1 MKIENHSFTL
11 EDTLIHVPMISYRH
25 FTEPLPRHSHSKNA
39 FELHYVTAGKGS
51 VVLENQTYPL
61 CPGVLYITGPNI
73 AHEQIPDELESL
85 TEFGL
90 FFLISDSE
98 PKSPL
103 TDLFMKYDLWLGDA
117 GTEFDTLVR
126 EILWEKTNQ
135 KPGYSQKIPLLL
147 AELLIEC
154 VRNFISDGKIYDNK
168 LPVPSKKL
176 SVDLL
181 QEENT
186 LLVIDEIFLCRY
198 ADITLEQLA
207 DSIGLST
214 RQAQRLLE
222 KNYNKSF
229 SAMKLEARMAA
240 AETLLRN
247 SSLKITEISN
257 RIGYSSIEHF
267 SNAFKK
273 FYGVSPGQYRK
284 SQLDGANLT
293 SASGCDCTS
302 L

>member
-1 MKIENHSFTL
+1 MKIENYSFTL

-39 FELHYVTAGKGS
+39 FELHYVTAGKGF
-51 VVLENQTYPL
+51 VVLENQTFPL
-61 CPGVLYITGPNI
+61 SPGVLYITGPNI
-73 AHEQIPDELESL
+73 AHEQIPDESESL

-90 FFLISDSE
+90 FFLISESE
-98 PKSPL
+98 SNSPL
-103 TDLFMKYDLWLGDA
+103 ADQFIKHDLWLGDA
-117 GTEFDTLVR
+117 GKEIDALAQA
-126 EILWEKTNQ
+126 ILWEKTNQ
-135 KPGYSQKIPLLL
+135 KPGYRQKIPLLL
-147 AELLIEC
+147 AELMIEC
-154 VRNFISDGKIYDNK
+154 VRNFVSDGKIYDNK
-168 LPVPSKKL
+168 LPVPSNKL
-176 SVDLL
+176 SVHLL

-186 LLVIDEIFLCRY
+186 MLVIDEIFLCRY

-229 SAMKLEARMAA
+229 SSMKLEARMAA

-273 FYGVSPGQYRK
+273 FYKVSPGQYRK
-284 SQLDGANLT
+284 I
-293 SASGCDCTS
+293 
-302 L
+302 

>member
-1 MKIENHSFTL
+1 MKIENCSFTL

-39 FELHYVTAGKGS
+39 FELHYVTAGKGF
-51 VVLENQTYPL
+51 VVLENQTFPL
-61 CPGVLYITGPNI
+61 SPGVLYITGPNI
-73 AHEQIPDELESL
+73 AHEQIPDESESL

-90 FFLISDSE
+90 FFLISESE
-98 PKSPL
+98 SNSPL
-103 TDLFMKYDLWLGDA
+103 ADQFIKHDLWLGDA
-117 GTEFDTLVR
+117 GKKIDALAQA
-126 EILWEKTNQ
+126 ILWEKTNQ
-135 KPGYSQKIPLLL
+135 KPGYRQKIPLLL

-168 LPVPSKKL
+168 LPVPSNKL

-284 SQLDGANLT
+284 I
-293 SASGCDCTS
+293 
-302 L
+302 

>member
-1 MKIENHSFTL
+1 MRIENYNFTL

-39 FELHYVTAGKGS
+39 FELHYVTAGKGF
-51 VVLENQTYPL
+51 VVLENQTFPL
-61 CPGVLYITGPNI
+61 SPGVLYITGPNI
-73 AHEQIPDELESL
+73 AHEQIPDESESL

-90 FFLISDSE
+90 FFLISESE
-98 PKSPL
+98 SNSPL
-103 TDLFMKYDLWLGDA
+103 ADQFIKHELWLGDA
-117 GTEFDTLVR
+117 GKEVDALAQA
-126 EILWEKTNQ
+126 ILWEKTNQ
-135 KPGYSQKIPLLL
+135 KPGYRQKIPLLL
-147 AELLIEC
+147 AELMIEC
-154 VRNFISDGKIYDNK
+154 VRNFVSDGKIYDNK
-168 LPVPSKKL
+168 LPVPSNKL

-207 DSIGLST
+207 DIIGLSA
-214 RQAQRLLE
+214 RQAQRLLK

-229 SAMKLEARMAA
+229 SSMKLEARMAA

-284 SQLDGANLT
+284 I
-293 SASGCDCTS
+293 
-302 L
+302 

>member
-1 MKIENHSFTL
+1 MKIENYNFTL

-39 FELHYVTAGKGS
+39 FELHYVTAGKGF
-51 VVLENQTYPL
+51 VVLENQTFPL
-61 CPGVLYITGPNI
+61 SPGVLYITGPNI
-73 AHEQIPDELESL
+73 AHEQIPDESESL

-90 FFLISDSE
+90 FFLISESE
-98 PKSPL
+98 SNSPL
-103 TDLFMKYDLWLGDA
+103 ADQFIKHDLWLGDA
-117 GTEFDTLVR
+117 GKEIDALAQA
-126 EILWEKTNQ
+126 ILWEKTNQ
-135 KPGYSQKIPLLL
+135 KPGYRQKIPLLL
-147 AELLIEC
+147 AELMIEC
-154 VRNFISDGKIYDNK
+154 VRNFVSDGKIYDNK
-168 LPVPSKKL
+168 LPVPSNKL

-284 SQLDGANLT
+284 I
-293 SASGCDCTS
+293 
-302 L
+302 

>member
-1 MKIENHSFTL
+1 MKIENYSFTL

-39 FELHYVTAGKGS
+39 FELHYVTAGKGF
-51 VVLENQTYPL
+51 VVLENQTFPL
-61 CPGVLYITGPNI
+61 SPGVLYITGPNI
-73 AHEQIPDELESL
+73 AHEQIPDESESL

-90 FFLISDSE
+90 FFLISESE
-98 PKSPL
+98 SNSPL
-103 TDLFMKYDLWLGDA
+103 ADQFIKHDLWLGDA
-117 GTEFDTLVR
+117 GKEIDALAQA
-126 EILWEKTNQ
+126 ILWEKTNQ
-135 KPGYSQKIPLLL
+135 KPGYRQKIPLLL
-147 AELLIEC
+147 AELMIEC
-154 VRNFISDGKIYDNK
+154 VRNFVSDGKIYDNK
-168 LPVPSKKL
+168 LPVPSNKL
-176 SVDLL
+176 SVHLL

-186 LLVIDEIFLCRY
+186 LLIIDEIFLCRY

-229 SAMKLEARMAA
+229 SSMKLEARMAA

-273 FYGVSPGQYRK
+273 FYKVSPGQYRK
-284 SQLDGANLT
+284 I
-293 SASGCDCTS
+293 
-302 L
+302 

>member
-1 MKIENHSFTL
+1 MKIENYSFTL

-39 FELHYVTAGKGS
+39 FELHYVTVGKGF
-51 VVLENQTYPL
+51 VVLENQTFPL
-61 CPGVLYITGPNI
+61 SPGVLYITGPNI
-73 AHEQIPDELESL
+73 AHEQIPDESESL

-90 FFLISDSE
+90 FFLISESE
-98 PKSPL
+98 SNSPL
-103 TDLFMKYDLWLGDA
+103 ADQFIKHDLWLGDA
-117 GTEFDTLVR
+117 GKEIDALAQA
-126 EILWEKTNQ
+126 ILWEKTNQ
-135 KPGYSQKIPLLL
+135 KPGYRQKIPLLL
-147 AELLIEC
+147 AELMIEC
-154 VRNFISDGKIYDNK
+154 VRNFVSDGKIYDNK
-168 LPVPSKKL
+168 LPVPSNKL
-176 SVDLL
+176 SVHLL

-214 RQAQRLLE
+214 RQTQRLLE

-284 SQLDGANLT
+284 I
-293 SASGCDCTS
+293 
-302 L
+302 

>member
-1 MKIENHSFTL
+1 MKIENYSFTL

-39 FELHYVTAGKGS
+39 FELHYVTAGKGF
-51 VVLENQTYPL
+51 VVLENQTFPL
-61 CPGVLYITGPNI
+61 SPGVLYITGPNI
-73 AHEQIPDELESL
+73 AHEQIPDESESL

-90 FFLISDSE
+90 FFLISESE
-98 PKSPL
+98 SNSPL
-103 TDLFMKYDLWLGDA
+103 ADQFIKHDLWLGDA
-117 GTEFDTLVR
+117 GKKIDALAQA
-126 EILWEKTNQ
+126 ILWEKTNQ
-135 KPGYSQKIPLLL
+135 KPGYRQKIPLLL
-147 AELLIEC
+147 AELMIEC
-154 VRNFISDGKIYDNK
+154 VRNFVSDGKIYDNK
-168 LPVPSKKL
+168 LPVPSNKL
-176 SVDLL
+176 SVHLL

-229 SAMKLEARMAA
+229 SSMKLEARMAA

-273 FYGVSPGQYRK
+273 FYKVSPGQYRK
-284 SQLDGANLT
+284 I
-293 SASGCDCTS
+293 
-302 L
+302 

>member
-1 MKIENHSFTL
+1 M
-11 EDTLIHVPMISYRH
+11 
-25 FTEPLPRHSHSKNA
+25 
-39 FELHYVTAGKGS
+39 TAGKGF
-51 VVLENQTYPL
+51 VVLENQTFPL
-61 CPGVLYITGPNI
+61 SPGVLYITGPNI
-73 AHEQIPDELESL
+73 AHEQIPDESESL

-90 FFLISDSE
+90 FFLISESE
-98 PKSPL
+98 SNSPL
-103 TDLFMKYDLWLGDA
+103 ADQFIKHDLWLGDA
-117 GTEFDTLVR
+117 GKEIDALAQA
-126 EILWEKTNQ
+126 ILWEKTNQ
-135 KPGYSQKIPLLL
+135 KPGYRQKIPLLL
-147 AELLIEC
+147 AELMIEC
-154 VRNFISDGKIYDNK
+154 VRNFVSDGKIYDNK
-168 LPVPSKKL
+168 LPVPSNKL
-176 SVDLL
+176 SVHLL

-229 SAMKLEARMAA
+229 SSMKLEARMAA

-273 FYGVSPGQYRK
+273 FYKVSPGQYRK
-284 SQLDGANLT
+284 I
-293 SASGCDCTS
+293 
-302 L
+302 

>member
-1 MKIENHSFTL
+1 M
-11 EDTLIHVPMISYRH
+11 IHVPMISYRH

-39 FELHYVTAGKGS
+39 FELHYVTVGKGF
-51 VVLENQTYPL
+51 VVLENQTFPL
-61 CPGVLYITGPNI
+61 SPGVLYITGPNI
-73 AHEQIPDELESL
+73 AHEQIPDESESL

-90 FFLISDSE
+90 FFLISESE
-98 PKSPL
+98 SNSPL
-103 TDLFMKYDLWLGDA
+103 ADQFIKHDLWLGDA
-117 GTEFDTLVR
+117 GKEIDALAQA
-126 EILWEKTNQ
+126 ILWEKTNQ
-135 KPGYSQKIPLLL
+135 KPGYRQKIPLLL
-147 AELLIEC
+147 AELMIEC
-154 VRNFISDGKIYDNK
+154 VRNFVSDGKIYDNK
-168 LPVPSKKL
+168 LPVPSNKL
-176 SVDLL
+176 SVHLL

-229 SAMKLEARMAA
+229 SSMKLEARMAA

-284 SQLDGANLT
+284 I
-293 SASGCDCTS
+293 
-302 L
+302 

>member
-1 MKIENHSFTL
+1 MKIENYNFTL

-39 FELHYVTAGKGS
+39 FELHYVTAGKGF
-51 VVLENQTYPL
+51 VVLENQIFPL
-61 CPGVLYITGPNI
+61 SPGVLYITGPNI
-73 AHEQIPDELESL
+73 AHEQIPDESESL

-90 FFLISDSE
+90 FFLISESE
-98 PKSPL
+98 SNSPL
-103 TDLFMKYDLWLGDA
+103 ADQFIKHELWLGDA
-117 GTEFDTLVR
+117 GKEVDALAQA
-126 EILWEKTNQ
+126 ILWEKTNQ
-135 KPGYSQKIPLLL
+135 KPGYRQKIPLLL
-147 AELLIEC
+147 AELMIEC
-154 VRNFISDGKIYDNK
+154 VRNFVSDGKIYDNK
-168 LPVPSKKL
+168 LPVPSNKL

-229 SAMKLEARMAA
+229 SSMKLEARMAA

-284 SQLDGANLT
+284 I
-293 SASGCDCTS
+293 
-302 L
+302 

>member
-1 MKIENHSFTL
+1 MKIENYSFTL

-39 FELHYVTAGKGS
+39 FELHYVTAGKGF
-51 VVLENQTYPL
+51 VVLENQTFPL
-61 CPGVLYITGPNI
+61 SPGVLYITGPNI
-73 AHEQIPDELESL
+73 AHEQFPDESESL

-90 FFLISDSE
+90 FFLISESE
-98 PKSPL
+98 SNSPL
-103 TDLFMKYDLWLGDA
+103 ADQFIKHDLWLGDA
-117 GTEFDTLVR
+117 GKEIDALAQA
-126 EILWEKTNQ
+126 ILWEKTNQ
-135 KPGYSQKIPLLL
+135 KPGYRQKIPLLL
-147 AELLIEC
+147 AELMIEC
-154 VRNFISDGKIYDNK
+154 VRNFVSDGKIYDNK
-168 LPVPSKKL
+168 LPVPSNKL
-176 SVDLL
+176 SVHLL

-229 SAMKLEARMAA
+229 SSMKLEARMAA

-273 FYGVSPGQYRK
+273 FYKVSPGQYRK
-284 SQLDGANLT
+284 I
-293 SASGCDCTS
+293 
-302 L
+302 

>member
-1 MKIENHSFTL
+1 MRIENYSFTL

-39 FELHYVTAGKGS
+39 FELHYVTVGKGF
-51 VVLENQTYPL
+51 VVLENQTFPL
-61 CPGVLYITGPNI
+61 SPGVLYITGPNI
-73 AHEQIPDELESL
+73 AHEQIPDESESL

-90 FFLISDSE
+90 FFLISESE
-98 PKSPL
+98 SNSPL
-103 TDLFMKYDLWLGDA
+103 ADQFIKHDLWLGDA
-117 GTEFDTLVR
+117 GKEIDALAQA
-126 EILWEKTNQ
+126 ILWEKTNQ
-135 KPGYSQKIPLLL
+135 KPGYRQKIPLLL
-147 AELLIEC
+147 AELMIEC
-154 VRNFISDGKIYDNK
+154 VRNFVSDGKIYDNK
-168 LPVPSKKL
+168 LPVPSNKL
-176 SVDLL
+176 SVHLL

-229 SAMKLEARMAA
+229 SSMKLEARMAA

-284 SQLDGANLT
+284 I
-293 SASGCDCTS
+293 
-302 L
+302 

>member
-1 MKIENHSFTL
+1 MKIENYSFIL
-11 EDTLIHVPMISYRH
+11 EDTMIHVPMISYRH
-25 FTEPLPRHSHSKNA
+25 FTEPLPRHSHGKNA
-39 FELHYVTAGKGS
+39 FELHYVTAGKGT
-51 VVLENQTYPL
+51 VIMENTAYPL
-61 CPGVLYITGPNI
+61 SPGALYITGPNI
-73 AHEQIPDELESL
+73 THEQIPDELESL

-90 FFLISDSE
+90 FFLISESE
-98 PKSPL
+98 SKSPL
-103 TDLFMKYDLWLGDA
+103 ADLFMKHDLWLGDA
-117 GTEFDTLVR
+117 GK
-126 EILWEKTNQ
+126 EIDVLARTILLEKTS
-135 KPGYSQKIPLLL
+135 KKLGYTQKIPLLL
-147 AELLIEC
+147 AELMIEC
-154 VRNFISDGKIYDNK
+154 VRIFVSDGKTNENK
-168 LPVPSKKL
+168 LPVPSRKL

-198 ADITLEQLA
+198 ADITLEQLS

-214 RQAQRLLE
+214 RQAQRLLK

-229 SAMKLEARMAA
+229 SSMKLEARMAA

-284 SQLDGANLT
+284 S
-293 SASGCDCTS
+293 
-302 L
+302 

>member
-1 MKIENHSFTL
+1 MKIENCSFTL

-39 FELHYVTAGKGS
+39 FELHYVTAGKGF
-51 VVLENQTYPL
+51 VVLENQTFPL
-61 CPGVLYITGPNI
+61 SPGVLYITGPNI
-73 AHEQIPDELESL
+73 AHEQIPDESESL

-90 FFLISDSE
+90 FFLISESE
-98 PKSPL
+98 SNSPL
-103 TDLFMKYDLWLGDA
+103 ADQFIKHDLWLGDA
-117 GTEFDTLVR
+117 GKEIDALAQA
-126 EILWEKTNQ
+126 ILWEKTNQ
-135 KPGYSQKIPLLL
+135 KPGYRQKIPLLL
-147 AELLIEC
+147 AELMIEC
-154 VRNFISDGKIYDNK
+154 VRNFVSDGKIYDNK
-168 LPVPSKKL
+168 LPVPSNKL
-176 SVDLL
+176 SVHLL

-229 SAMKLEARMAA
+229 SSMKLEARMAA

-273 FYGVSPGQYRK
+273 FYKVSPGQYRK
-284 SQLDGANLT
+284 I
-293 SASGCDCTS
+293 
-302 L
+302 

>member
-1 MKIENHSFTL
+1 VKIENYSFTL

-39 FELHYVTAGKGS
+39 FELHYVTAGKGF
-51 VVLENQTYPL
+51 VVLENQTFPL
-61 CPGVLYITGPNI
+61 SPGVLYITGPNI
-73 AHEQIPDELESL
+73 AHEQIPDESESL

-90 FFLISDSE
+90 FFLISESE
-98 PKSPL
+98 SNSPL
-103 TDLFMKYDLWLGDA
+103 ADQFIKHDLWLGDA
-117 GTEFDTLVR
+117 GKEIDALAQA
-126 EILWEKTNQ
+126 ILWEKTNQ
-135 KPGYSQKIPLLL
+135 KPGYRQKIPLLL
-147 AELLIEC
+147 AELMIEC
-154 VRNFISDGKIYDNK
+154 VRNFVSDGKIYDNK
-168 LPVPSKKL
+168 LPVPSNKL
-176 SVDLL
+176 SVHLL

-229 SAMKLEARMAA
+229 SSMKLEARMAA

-273 FYGVSPGQYRK
+273 FYKVSPGQYRK
-284 SQLDGANLT
+284 I
-293 SASGCDCTS
+293 
-302 L
+302 

>member
-1 MKIENHSFTL
+1 MKIENYNFTL

-39 FELHYVTAGKGS
+39 FELHYVTAGKGF
-51 VVLENQTYPL
+51 VVLENQIFPL
-61 CPGVLYITGPNI
+61 SPGVLYITGPNI
-73 AHEQIPDELESL
+73 AHEQIPDESESL

-90 FFLISDSE
+90 FFLISESE
-98 PKSPL
+98 SNSPL
-103 TDLFMKYDLWLGDA
+103 AAQFIKHELWLGDSGKEIDA
-117 GTEFDTLVR
+117 LVQA
-126 EILWEKTNQ
+126 ILWEKTNQ
-135 KPGYSQKIPLLL
+135 KPGYRQKIPLLL
-147 AELLIEC
+147 AELMIEC

-214 RQAQRLLE
+214 RQAQRLLK

-229 SAMKLEARMAA
+229 SSMKLEARMAA

-284 SQLDGANLT
+284 I
-293 SASGCDCTS
+293 
-302 L
+302 

>member
-1 MKIENHSFTL
+1 MRIENYNFTL

-39 FELHYVTAGKGS
+39 FELHYVTAGKGF
-51 VVLENQTYPL
+51 VVLENQTFPL
-61 CPGVLYITGPNI
+61 SPGVLYITGPNI
-73 AHEQIPDELESL
+73 AHEQIPDESESL

-90 FFLISDSE
+90 FFLISESE
-98 PKSPL
+98 SNSPL
-103 TDLFMKYDLWLGDA
+103 AAQFIKHELWLGDA
-117 GTEFDTLVR
+117 GKEIDALAQA
-126 EILWEKTNQ
+126 ILWEKTNQ
-135 KPGYSQKIPLLL
+135 KPGYRQKIPLLL
-147 AELLIEC
+147 AELMIEC

-229 SAMKLEARMAA
+229 SSMKLEARMAA

-284 SQLDGANLT
+284 I
-293 SASGCDCTS
+293 
-302 L
+302 

>member
-1 MKIENHSFTL
+1 MKIENYSFTL

-39 FELHYVTAGKGS
+39 FELHYVTVGKGF
-51 VVLENQTYPL
+51 VVLENQTFPL
-61 CPGVLYITGPNI
+61 SPGVLYITGPNI
-73 AHEQIPDELESL
+73 AHEQIPDESESL

-90 FFLISDSE
+90 FFLISESE
-98 PKSPL
+98 SNSPL
-103 TDLFMKYDLWLGDA
+103 ADQFIKHDLWLGDA
-117 GTEFDTLVR
+117 GKEIDALAQA
-126 EILWEKTNQ
+126 ILWEKTNQ
-135 KPGYSQKIPLLL
+135 KPGYRQKIPLLL
-147 AELLIEC
+147 AELMIEC
-154 VRNFISDGKIYDNK
+154 VRNFVSDGKIYDNK
-168 LPVPSKKL
+168 LPVPSNKL
-176 SVDLL
+176 SVHLL

-229 SAMKLEARMAA
+229 SSMKLEARMAA

-284 SQLDGANLT
+284 I
-293 SASGCDCTS
+293 
-302 L
+302 

>member
-1 MKIENHSFTL
+1 MKIENYSFTL

-39 FELHYVTAGKGS
+39 FELHYVTAGIGF
-51 VVLENQTYPL
+51 VVLENQTFPL
-61 CPGVLYITGPNI
+61 SPGVLYITGPNI
-73 AHEQIPDELESL
+73 AHEQIPDESESL

-90 FFLISDSE
+90 FFLISESE
-98 PKSPL
+98 SNSPL
-103 TDLFMKYDLWLGDA
+103 ADQFIKHDLWLGDA
-117 GTEFDTLVR
+117 GKKIDALAQA
-126 EILWEKTNQ
+126 ILWEKTNQ
-135 KPGYSQKIPLLL
+135 KPGYRQKIPLLL

-168 LPVPSKKL
+168 LPVPSNKL

-284 SQLDGANLT
+284 I
-293 SASGCDCTS
+293 
-302 L
+302 

>member
-1 MKIENHSFTL
+1 MKIENYSFTL

-39 FELHYVTAGKGS
+39 IEGF
-51 VVLENQTYPL
+51 VVLENQTFPL
-61 CPGVLYITGPNI
+61 SPGVLYITGPNI
-73 AHEQIPDELESL
+73 AHEQIPDESESL

-90 FFLISDSE
+90 FFLISESE
-98 PKSPL
+98 SNSPL
-103 TDLFMKYDLWLGDA
+103 ADQFIKHDLWLGDA
-117 GTEFDTLVR
+117 GKEIDALAQA
-126 EILWEKTNQ
+126 ILWEKTNQ
-135 KPGYSQKIPLLL
+135 KPGYRQKIPLLL
-147 AELLIEC
+147 AELMIEC
-154 VRNFISDGKIYDNK
+154 VRNFVSDGKIYDNK
-168 LPVPSKKL
+168 LPVPSNKL
-176 SVDLL
+176 SVHLL

-229 SAMKLEARMAA
+229 SSMKLEARMAA

-273 FYGVSPGQYRK
+273 FYKVSPGQYRK
-284 SQLDGANLT
+284 I
-293 SASGCDCTS
+293 
-302 L
+302 

>member
-1 MKIENHSFTL
+1 M
-11 EDTLIHVPMISYRH
+11 IHVPMISYRH

-39 FELHYVTAGKGS
+39 FELHYVTAGKGF
-51 VVLENQTYPL
+51 VVLENQTFPL
-61 CPGVLYITGPNI
+61 SPGVLYITGPNI
-73 AHEQIPDELESL
+73 AHEQIPDESESL

-90 FFLISDSE
+90 FFLISESE
-98 PKSPL
+98 SNSPL
-103 TDLFMKYDLWLGDA
+103 ADQFIKHDLWLGDA
-117 GTEFDTLVR
+117 GKEIDALAQA
-126 EILWEKTNQ
+126 ILWEKTNQ
-135 KPGYSQKIPLLL
+135 KPGYRQKIPLLL
-147 AELLIEC
+147 AELMIEC
-154 VRNFISDGKIYDNK
+154 VRNFVSDGKIYDNK
-168 LPVPSKKL
+168 LPVPSNKL
-176 SVDLL
+176 SVHLL

-229 SAMKLEARMAA
+229 SSMKLEARMAA

-284 SQLDGANLT
+284 I
-293 SASGCDCTS
+293 
-302 L
+302 

>member
-1 MKIENHSFTL
+1 MKIENYNFTL

-39 FELHYVTAGKGS
+39 FELHYVTAGKGF
-51 VVLENQTYPL
+51 VVLENQTFPL
-61 CPGVLYITGPNI
+61 SPGVLYITGPNI
-73 AHEQIPDELESL
+73 AHEQIPDESESL

-90 FFLISDSE
+90 FFLISESE
-98 PKSPL
+98 SNSPL
-103 TDLFMKYDLWLGDA
+103 ADQFIKHDLWLGDA
-117 GTEFDTLVR
+117 GKEIDALAQA
-126 EILWEKTNQ
+126 ILWEKTNQ
-135 KPGYSQKIPLLL
+135 KPGYRQKIPLLL
-147 AELLIEC
+147 AELLIEY
-154 VRNFISDGKIYDNK
+154 VRNFISDGKIHDNK

-176 SVDLL
+176 SVHLL

-284 SQLDGANLT
+284 I
-293 SASGCDCTS
+293 
-302 L
+302 

>member
-1 MKIENHSFTL
+1 MKIENYNFTL

-39 FELHYVTAGKGS
+39 FELHYVTAGKGF
-51 VVLENQTYPL
+51 VVLENQTFPL
-61 CPGVLYITGPNI
+61 SPGVLYITGPNI
-73 AHEQIPDELESL
+73 AHEQIPDESESL

-90 FFLISDSE
+90 FFLISESE
-98 PKSPL
+98 SNSPL
-103 TDLFMKYDLWLGDA
+103 ADRFIKHELWLGDA
-117 GTEFDTLVR
+117 GKEIDALAQA
-126 EILWEKTNQ
+126 ILWEKTNQ
-135 KPGYSQKIPLLL
+135 KPGYRQKIPLLL
-147 AELLIEC
+147 AELMIEC
-154 VRNFISDGKIYDNK
+154 VRNFVSDGKIYDNK
-168 LPVPSKKL
+168 LPVPSNKL

-229 SAMKLEARMAA
+229 SSMKLEARMAA

-284 SQLDGANLT
+284 I
-293 SASGCDCTS
+293 
-302 L
+302 

>member
-1 MKIENHSFTL
+1 MKIENYSFTF
-11 EDTLIHVPMISYRH
+11 ENTIIHVPMISYRH
-25 FTEPLPRHSHSKNA
+25 FSEPLPRHSHSKNA

-51 VVLENQTYPL
+51 VVLGNTVYPL
-61 CPGVLYITGPNI
+61 SPGILYITGPNI
-73 AHEQIPDELESL
+73 AHEQLPDESEPL

-90 FFLISDSE
+90 FFIISEIDS
-98 PKSPL
+98 KSPL
-103 TDLFMKYDLWLGDA
+103 TSLFIKNTMWLGDA
-117 GTEFDTLVR
+117 GKEIDTLVYT
-126 EILWEKTNQ
+126 ILEETTDK
-135 KPGYSQKIPLLL
+135 KLGYSQKILLLL

-154 VRNFISDGKIYDNK
+154 VRIFASRRQSGERKR
-168 LPVPSKKL
+168 PAPSKTL
-176 SVDLL
+176 SVDQL

-207 DSIGLST
+207 GNIGLST
-214 RQAQRLLE
+214 RQTQRLLN

-229 SAMKLEARMAA
+229 SSMKLEARMAA

-257 RIGYSSIEHF
+257 RTGYSSIEHF
-267 SNAFKK
+267 SNSFKK

-284 SQLDGANLT
+284 G
-293 SASGCDCTS
+293 
-302 L
+302 

>member
-1 MKIENHSFTL
+1 MKIENYSFTL

-39 FELHYVTAGKGS
+39 FELHYVTAGKGF
-51 VVLENQTYPL
+51 VVLENQTFPL
-61 CPGVLYITGPNI
+61 SPGVLYITGPNI
-73 AHEQIPDELESL
+73 AHEQIPDESESL

-90 FFLISDSE
+90 FFLISESE
-98 PKSPL
+98 SNSPL
-103 TDLFMKYDLWLGDA
+103 ADQFIKHDLWLGYAGKEIDA
-117 GTEFDTLVR
+117 LAQA
-126 EILWEKTNQ
+126 ILWEKTNQ
-135 KPGYSQKIPLLL
+135 KPGYRQKIPLLL
-147 AELLIEC
+147 AELMIEC
-154 VRNFISDGKIYDNK
+154 VRNFVSDGKIYDNK
-168 LPVPSKKL
+168 LPVPSNKL
-176 SVDLL
+176 SVHLL

-229 SAMKLEARMAA
+229 SSMKLEARMAA

-273 FYGVSPGQYRK
+273 FYKVSPGQYRK
-284 SQLDGANLT
+284 I
-293 SASGCDCTS
+293 
-302 L
+302 

>member
-1 MKIENHSFTL
+1 MKIENYNFTL

-39 FELHYVTAGKGS
+39 FELHYVTAGKGF
-51 VVLENQTYPL
+51 VVLENQTFPL
-61 CPGVLYITGPNI
+61 SPGVLYITGPNI
-73 AHEQIPDELESL
+73 AHEQIPDESESL

-90 FFLISDSE
+90 FFLISESE
-98 PKSPL
+98 SNSPL
-103 TDLFMKYDLWLGDA
+103 AAQFIKHELWLGDA
-117 GTEFDTLVR
+117 GKEIDALAQA
-126 EILWEKTNQ
+126 ILWEKTNQ
-135 KPGYSQKIPLLL
+135 KPGYRQKIPLLL
-147 AELLIEC
+147 AELMIEC
-154 VRNFISDGKIYDNK
+154 VRNFVSDGKIYDNK
-168 LPVPSKKL
+168 LPVPSNKL

-229 SAMKLEARMAA
+229 SSMKLEARMAA

-284 SQLDGANLT
+284 I
-293 SASGCDCTS
+293 
-302 L
+302 

>member
-1 MKIENHSFTL
+1 MKIENYNFTL

-39 FELHYVTAGKGS
+39 FELHYVTAGKGF
-51 VVLENQTYPL
+51 VVLENQTFPL
-61 CPGVLYITGPNI
+61 SPGVLYITGPNI
-73 AHEQIPDELESL
+73 AHEQIPDESESL

-90 FFLISDSE
+90 FFLISESE
-98 PKSPL
+98 SNSPL
-103 TDLFMKYDLWLGDA
+103 ADQFIKHELWLGDA
-117 GTEFDTLVR
+117 GKEVDALAQA
-126 EILWEKTNQ
+126 ILWEKTNQ
-135 KPGYSQKIPLLL
+135 KPGYRQKIPLLL
-147 AELLIEC
+147 AELMIEC
-154 VRNFISDGKIYDNK
+154 VRNFVSDGKIYDNK
-168 LPVPSKKL
+168 LPVPSNKL

-198 ADITLEQLA
+198 SDITLEQLA

-229 SAMKLEARMAA
+229 SSMKLEARMAA

-284 SQLDGANLT
+284 I
-293 SASGCDCTS
+293 
-302 L
+302 

>member
-1 MKIENHSFTL
+1 M
-11 EDTLIHVPMISYRH
+11 
-25 FTEPLPRHSHSKNA
+25 A
-39 FELHYVTAGKGS
+39 QA
-51 VVLENQTYPL
+51 
-61 CPGVLYITGPNI
+61 
-73 AHEQIPDELESL
+73 
-85 TEFGL
+85 
-90 FFLISDSE
+90 
-98 PKSPL
+98 
-103 TDLFMKYDLWLGDA
+103 
-117 GTEFDTLVR
+117 
-126 EILWEKTNQ
+126 ILWEKTNQ
-135 KPGYSQKIPLLL
+135 KPGYRQKIPLLL
-147 AELLIEC
+147 AELMIEC
-154 VRNFISDGKIYDNK
+154 VRNFVSDGKIYDNK
-168 LPVPSKKL
+168 LPVPSNKL
-176 SVDLL
+176 SVHLL

-214 RQAQRLLE
+214 RQTQRLLE

-284 SQLDGANLT
+284 I
-293 SASGCDCTS
+293 
-302 L
+302 

>member
-1 MKIENHSFTL
+1 MKIENYNFTL

-39 FELHYVTAGKGS
+39 FELHYVTAGKGF
-51 VVLENQTYPL
+51 VVLENQTFPL
-61 CPGVLYITGPNI
+61 SPGVLYITGPNI
-73 AHEQIPDELESL
+73 AHEQIPDESESL

-90 FFLISDSE
+90 FFLISESE
-98 PKSPL
+98 SNSPL
-103 TDLFMKYDLWLGDA
+103 ADQFIKHELWLGDA
-117 GTEFDTLVR
+117 GKEVDALAQA
-126 EILWEKTNQ
+126 ILWEKTNQ
-135 KPGYSQKIPLLL
+135 KPGYRQKIPLLL
-147 AELLIEC
+147 AELMIEC
-154 VRNFISDGKIYDNK
+154 VRNFVSDGKIYDNK
-168 LPVPSKKL
+168 LPVPSNKL

-229 SAMKLEARMAA
+229 SSMKLEARMAA

-284 SQLDGANLT
+284 I
-293 SASGCDCTS
+293 
-302 L
+302 

>member
-1 MKIENHSFTL
+1 MKIENYNFTL

-39 FELHYVTAGKGS
+39 FELHYVTAGKGF
-51 VVLENQTYPL
+51 VVLENQTFPL
-61 CPGVLYITGPNI
+61 SPGVLYITGPNI
-73 AHEQIPDELESL
+73 AHEQIPDESESL

-90 FFLISDSE
+90 FFLISESE
-98 PKSPL
+98 SNSPL
-103 TDLFMKYDLWLGDA
+103 ADQFIKHELWLGDA
-117 GTEFDTLVR
+117 GKEVDALAQA
-126 EILWEKTNQ
+126 ILWEKTNQ
-135 KPGYSQKIPLLL
+135 KPGYRQKIPLLL
-147 AELLIEC
+147 AELMIEC
-154 VRNFISDGKIYDNK
+154 VRNFVSDGKIYDNK
-168 LPVPSKKL
+168 LPVPSNIL

-229 SAMKLEARMAA
+229 SSMKLEARMAA

-284 SQLDGANLT
+284 I
-293 SASGCDCTS
+293 
-302 L
+302 

>member
-1 MKIENHSFTL
+1 MKIENYSFTL

-39 FELHYVTAGKGS
+39 FELHYVTAGKAF
-51 VVLENQTYPL
+51 VVLENQTFPL
-61 CPGVLYITGPNI
+61 SPGVLYITGPNI
-73 AHEQIPDELESL
+73 AHEQIPDESESL

-90 FFLISDSE
+90 FFLISESE
-98 PKSPL
+98 SNSPL
-103 TDLFMKYDLWLGDA
+103 ADQFIKHDLWLGDA
-117 GTEFDTLVR
+117 GKEIDALAQA
-126 EILWEKTNQ
+126 ILWEKTNQ
-135 KPGYSQKIPLLL
+135 KPGYRQKIPLLL
-147 AELLIEC
+147 AELMIEC
-154 VRNFISDGKIYDNK
+154 VRNFVSDGKIYDNK
-168 LPVPSKKL
+168 LPVPSNKL
-176 SVDLL
+176 SVHLL

-229 SAMKLEARMAA
+229 SSMKLEARMAA

-273 FYGVSPGQYRK
+273 FYKVSPGQYRK
-284 SQLDGANLT
+284 I
-293 SASGCDCTS
+293 
-302 L
+302 

>member
-1 MKIENHSFTL
+1 MKIENYNFTL

-39 FELHYVTAGKGS
+39 FELHYVTAGKGF
-51 VVLENQTYPL
+51 VVLENQTFPL
-61 CPGVLYITGPNI
+61 SPGVLYITGPNI
-73 AHEQIPDELESL
+73 AHEQIPDESESL

-90 FFLISDSE
+90 FFLISESE
-98 PKSPL
+98 SNSPL
-103 TDLFMKYDLWLGDA
+103 ADQFIKHELWLGDA
-117 GTEFDTLVR
+117 GKEVDALAQA
-126 EILWEKTNQ
+126 ILWEKTNQ
-135 KPGYSQKIPLLL
+135 KPGYRQKIPLLL
-147 AELLIEC
+147 AELMIEC
-154 VRNFISDGKIYDNK
+154 VRNFVSDGKIYDNK
-168 LPVPSKKL
+168 LPVPSNKL

-198 ADITLEQLA
+198 AEITLEQLA

-229 SAMKLEARMAA
+229 SSMKLEARMAA

-284 SQLDGANLT
+284 I
-293 SASGCDCTS
+293 
-302 L
+302 

>member
-1 MKIENHSFTL
+1 MKIENYSFTL

-39 FELHYVTAGKGS
+39 FELHYVTAGKGF
-51 VVLENQTYPL
+51 VVLENQTFPL
-61 CPGVLYITGPNI
+61 SPGVLYITGPNI
-73 AHEQIPDELESL
+73 AHEQIPDESESL

-90 FFLISDSE
+90 FFLISESE
-98 PKSPL
+98 SNSHLADQFIKH
-103 TDLFMKYDLWLGDA
+103 DLWLGDA
-117 GTEFDTLVR
+117 GKEIDALAQA
-126 EILWEKTNQ
+126 ILWEKTNQ
-135 KPGYSQKIPLLL
+135 KPGYRQKIPLLL
-147 AELLIEC
+147 AELMIEC
-154 VRNFISDGKIYDNK
+154 VRNFVSDGKIYDNK
-168 LPVPSKKL
+168 LPVPSNKL
-176 SVDLL
+176 SVHLL

-229 SAMKLEARMAA
+229 SSMKLEARMAA

-273 FYGVSPGQYRK
+273 FYKVSPGQYRK
-284 SQLDGANLT
+284 I
-293 SASGCDCTS
+293 
-302 L
+302 

>member
-1 MKIENHSFTL
+1 MKIENYSFTL
-11 EDTLIHVPMISYRH
+11 EDTLIHVSMISYRH

-39 FELHYVTAGKGS
+39 FELHYVTAGKGY
-51 VVLENQTYPL
+51 VILENQTHPL
-61 CPGVLYITGPNI
+61 SPGVLYITGPNI

-90 FFLISDSE
+90 FFLISE
-98 PKSPL
+98 PESKSPL
-103 TDLFMKYDLWLGDA
+103 ADLFMKHNLWLGDA
-117 GTEFDTLVR
+117 GTEVDTLVR
-126 EILWEKTNQ
+126 AILWEKTNQ

-154 VRNFISDGKIYDNK
+154 VRNFISDGKIYENK

-207 DSIGLST
+207 DCIGLST
-214 RQAQRLLE
+214 RQTQRLLE

-229 SAMKLEARMAA
+229 SSMKLEARMAA

-273 FYGVSPGQYRK
+273 FYGVNPSQYRK
-284 SQLDGANLT
+284 S
-293 SASGCDCTS
+293 
-302 L
+302 

>member
-1 MKIENHSFTL
+1 MRIENYNFTL

-39 FELHYVTAGKGS
+39 FELHYVTAGKGF
-51 VVLENQTYPL
+51 VVLENQTFPL
-61 CPGVLYITGPNI
+61 SPGVLYITGPNI
-73 AHEQIPDELESL
+73 AHEQIPDESESL

-90 FFLISDSE
+90 FFLISESE
-98 PKSPL
+98 SNSPL
-103 TDLFMKYDLWLGDA
+103 AAQFIKHELWLGDA
-117 GTEFDTLVR
+117 GKEIDALAQA
-126 EILWEKTNQ
+126 ILWEKTNQ
-135 KPGYSQKIPLLL
+135 KPGYRQKIPLLL
-147 AELLIEC
+147 AELMIEC
-154 VRNFISDGKIYDNK
+154 VRNFVSDGKIYDNK
-168 LPVPSKKL
+168 LPVPSNKL

-229 SAMKLEARMAA
+229 SSMKLEARMAA

-284 SQLDGANLT
+284 I
-293 SASGCDCTS
+293 
-302 L
+302 

>member
-1 MKIENHSFTL
+1 MKIENYSFTL

-39 FELHYVTAGKGS
+39 FELHYVTAGKGF
-51 VVLENQTYPL
+51 VVLENQTFPL
-61 CPGVLYITGPNI
+61 SPGVLYITGPNI
-73 AHEQIPDELESL
+73 AHEQIPDESESL

-90 FFLISDSE
+90 FFLISESE
-98 PKSPL
+98 SNSPL
-103 TDLFMKYDLWLGDA
+103 ADQFIKHDLWLGDA
-117 GTEFDTLVR
+117 GKEIDALAQA
-126 EILWEKTNQ
+126 ILWEKTNQ
-135 KPGYSQKIPLLL
+135 KPGYRQKIPLLL
-147 AELLIEC
+147 AELMIEC
-154 VRNFISDGKIYDNK
+154 VRNFVSDGKIYDNK
-168 LPVPSKKL
+168 LPVPSNKL
-176 SVDLL
+176 SVHLL

-229 SAMKLEARMAA
+229 SSMKLEARMAA

-273 FYGVSPGQYRK
+273 FYKVSPGQYRK
-284 SQLDGANLT
+284 I
-293 SASGCDCTS
+293 
-302 L
+302 